1 MTETPIPAS
10 DDQWAERLS
19 PEAFRVLRKHGTE
32 RPGTSPLNY
41 EKRSGQYLCA
51 GCGEALFTSDTKYE
65 SGSGW
70 PSFWAAIDGKVETTV
85 DRSHGMVRTEVHCA
99 KCHGHLGHLFPDGPR
114 PTGERYCM
122 NGAAMQFVPAEKA

>member
-1 MTETPIPAS
+1 MTDTTIPTS
-10 DDQWAERLS
+10 DDQWAERLN

-41 EKRSGQYLCA
+41 EKRTGHYLCA

-70 PSFWAAIDGKVETTV
+70 PSFWAALDGKVETTV

-122 NGAAMQFVPAEKA
+122 NGAAMSFVPADKA